1 MKRSLFIFLMVLGI
15 LVFPKIAKAETELV
29 LAETTKYYKTIT
41 FLGTTNTYSLNN
53 NSISTTTEITEEEYN
68 NSNVLLRTNSSTT
81 IETTYKKMTATI
93 TANGNY
99 YRYKNR
105 LVWKNIPKVR
115 SYDIIGIGFQTSVK
129 VKGDTHFSQTYC
141 VVSNGC
147 TTTTTNYPKIFTNG
161 AGTSFKI
168 PTGDLYQLDQTFYF
182 DVEKNTQ
189 YTIINQTIN
198 GDYAHATSSISLANS
213 KKYVM
218 DLDKLE
224 LENSIVDKYDTISSA
239 EATWSGTW

>member
-1 MKRSLFIFLMVLGI
+1 MKRSLFIFFVTLGNI
-15 LVFPKIAKAETELV
+15 LFPKNTYAEKEKDLV
-29 LAETTKYYKTIT
+29 EITKYYKTVT
-41 FLGTTNTYSLNN
+41 FLASDNTYILNN
-53 NSISTTTEITEEEYN
+53 NKLSTTTEITEEEYN
-68 NSNVLLRTNSSTT
+68 NSNTLIRTNSSTP
-81 IETTYKKMTATI
+81 IETTFKKMTATI

-129 VKGDTHFSQTYC
+129 IKGNTYFSQNYC
-141 VVSNGC
+141 VVNSGC
-147 TTTTTNYPKIFTNG
+147 TTTTTNSPKIFANG

-213 KKYVM
+213 KKYTM
-218 DLDKLE
+218 DFDKIELDTSVV
-224 LENSIVDKYDTISSA
+224 NNYDTISSA
-239 EATWSGTW
+239 QATWSGTW

>member
-1 MKRSLFIFLMVLGI
+1 MKRSLFIFFVILGI
-15 LVFPKIAKAETELV
+15 VLFPKNTYAETEKVLV
-29 LAETTKYYKTIT
+29 ETTKYYKTVT
-41 FLGTTNTYSLNN
+41 FLGSDNTYILNN
-53 NSISTTTEITEEEYN
+53 NKLSTTTEITEEEYN
-68 NSNVLLRTNSSTT
+68 NSNTLIRTNSSTT

-129 VKGDTHFSQTYC
+129 IKGNTYFSQNYC
-141 VVSNGC
+141 VVNSGC
-147 TTTTTNYPKIFTNG
+147 TTTTTNSPKIFANG

-213 KKYVM
+213 KKYTM
-218 DLDKLE
+218 DFDKIELDTSVV
-224 LENSIVDKYDTISSA
+224 NNYDTISSA
-239 EATWSGTW
+239 QATWSGTW